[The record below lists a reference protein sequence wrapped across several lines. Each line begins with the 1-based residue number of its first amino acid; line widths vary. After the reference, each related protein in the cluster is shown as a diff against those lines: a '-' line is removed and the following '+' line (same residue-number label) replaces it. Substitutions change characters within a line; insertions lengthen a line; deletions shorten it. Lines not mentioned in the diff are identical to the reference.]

1 MNKIF
6 TKNEFNKSNCDK
18 SIIFICDHAS
28 PRIAKEYS
36 NLGLTKKHLKTHIS
50 WDIGAKKLCIN
61 LAKRLKQSYF
71 MSNFSRLVIDP
82 NRNKNSKELIV
93 ENSFDIEIP
102 ANKNISLFDKKNR
115 IKNIY
120 DVYHVNL
127 EQFVKKKI
135 SQTKKLLLISIHSFT
150 KLGNEFN
157 RGIEIGLLWNK
168 NINLQQKLYK
178 KLLQNKIHTGNNY
191 PYSGFFYNY
200 TLDKLS
206 NNGEIDNLSIE
217 IRNDL
222 ICDSKGIKKKTDLL
236 CKIFGEI
243 LNE

>member
-1 MNKIF
+1 VNEIF
-6 TKNEFNKSNCDK
+6 KKNEFDK
-18 SIIFICDHAS
+18 PNFDKRIVFICDHAS
-28 PRIAKEYS
+28 HRIPKEFA
-36 NLGLTKKHLKTHIS
+36 NLGLGKKYLKTHIS
-50 WDIGAKKLCIN
+50 WDIGVKKLCIN

-71 MSNFSRLVIDP
+71 MSNFSRLIIDP

-93 ENSFDIEIP
+93 ENSFDVEIP
-102 ANKNISLFDKKNR
+102 ANKNICLVDKNNR

-120 DVYHVNL
+120 DVYHSNL

-135 SQTKKLLLISIHSFT
+135 SQSKKLLLISIHSFT
-150 KLGNEFN
+150 KFGKGFD

-178 KLLQNKIHTGNNY
+178 KLLENQIHTGNNY

-200 TLDKLS
+200 TLDRVS
-206 NNGEIDNLSIE
+206 NNGKIDNLCVE

-222 ICDSKGIKKKTDLL
+222 ICDSKGIKKKTNLL